1 MAACRRP
8 QKNED
13 LPGRRGMKK
22 TMRAAVCKD
31 FETIEIEDVP
41 VPEPGRNEVL
51 VQVRATGLC
60 GSDLHGYEGTHP
72 MIEWPVILGHEA
84 SGIIA
89 ACGDDVQ
96 GCNSGDEVVIEPLF
110 TCGICPACVS
120 GRYHL
125 CPSLKFLGH
134 QVPGTLAEYVVA
146 DSFFIHSKPG
156 NVPFEE
162 AALTEP
168 AASPLHAVERCDI
181 RLGDFVVIMGSGVTG
196 SFLVQYSVAKGA
208 EVLVSDPVAFKLE
221 LAREFGAHH
230 AINPEKDDLLQ
241 TVQRL
246 TGGAGAD
253 TVFEAVGLSETLAL
267 TTSLVKRGGTILLI
281 GYTGKDIEPFS
292 LSTVTLLELNVLGSL
307 AYCHDFQAVLRLMSQ
322 GTVKIKPLITKKL
335 PLEKVEEGIL
345 MMKEGKDIMK
355 IVVTYD

>member
-1 MAACRRP
+1 
-8 QKNED
+8 
-13 LPGRRGMKK
+13 MKE
-22 TMRAAVCKD
+22 TMRAAVCKK
-31 FETIEIEDVP
+31 FETIVIEDVP
-41 VPEPGRNEVL
+41 VPEPGRGEVL
-51 VQVRATGLC
+51 VRVRATGLC

-84 SGIIA
+84 SGTVA
-89 ACGDDVQ
+89 AYGKDVK
-96 GCNSGDEVVIEPLF
+96 GWKEGDEVVIEPLF
-110 TCGICPACVS
+110 TCRTCPACVS

-134 QVPGTLAEYVVA
+134 QVPGTLADYVVA
-146 DSFFIHSKPG
+146 DHFFLHRKPG

-181 RLGDFVVIMGSGVTG
+181 RLGDFVVIMGCGVTG
-196 SFLVQYSVAKGA
+196 SFLVQYTLAKGA
-208 EVLVSDPVAFKLE
+208 EVLVSDPAVFKLKLAQE
-221 LAREFGAHH
+221 LGAHH
-230 AINPEKDDLLQ
+230 AINPDRDDLTQ
-241 TVQRL
+241 TVQKL
-246 TGGAGAD
+246 TGGNGAD
-253 TVFEAVGLSETLAL
+253 TVFEAVGSSETLAL

-281 GYTGKDIEPFS
+281 GYTGKDFEPFS
-292 LSTVTLLELNVLGSL
+292 LSTVTLSELNVLGSL
-307 AYCHDFQAVLRLMSQ
+307 AYCHDFQAALRLMSH

-355 IVVTYD
+355 IVVTSG